1 MVLAQIGDIGNMIRN
16 ILEEQIIKQIT
27 DLLESTLLS
36 LGLSENLLPLVIR
49 ILIAGGLFAL
59 VLVIS
64 HFLINKIVKPVVP
77 PSAPVSI
84 PEVTKVEVG
93 EKLSLMDLSK
103 NALTLELNIANFALG
118 EIEKY
123 KDNLSEEEYLKIKG
137 FYEEKAAK
145 LRDRIEELREKE
157 EIESLMREAEEI
169 PITPPPTTIAESKVI
184 EVSELAETPII
195 EDMLKRINM
204 IVQEFKKEEE

>member
-93 EKLSLMDLSK
+93 EKLSLTDLSK

-137 FYEEKAAK
+137 FYEEKVAK

-169 PITPPPTTIAESKVI
+169 PITPSPTTIAGSKVI